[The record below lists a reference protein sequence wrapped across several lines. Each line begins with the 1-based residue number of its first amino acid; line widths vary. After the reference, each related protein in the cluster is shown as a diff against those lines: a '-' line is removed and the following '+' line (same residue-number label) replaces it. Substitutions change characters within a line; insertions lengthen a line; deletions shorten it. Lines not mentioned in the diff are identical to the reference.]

1 MLFVVQFNKQAI
13 NGLFY
18 SLLQLI
24 TKEKNHTSSTYFHSI
39 ERNTLFNNYSLS
51 QINNK
56 KLDMTSR
63 FLKREHCR
71 AKLLL
76 FCKVCKNKPL
86 TFQIF
91 NIICT

>member
-1 MLFVVQFNKQAI
+1 MLDLRDLSRLAGEIEMLFVVQFNKQEI

-24 TKEKNHTSSTYFHSI
+24 TKGKNHTSSIYFHSI

-56 KLDMTSR
+56 NLIYDKY
-63 FLKREHCR
+63 
-71 AKLLL
+71 
-76 FCKVCKNKPL
+76 
-86 TFQIF
+86 IF
-91 NIICT
+91 